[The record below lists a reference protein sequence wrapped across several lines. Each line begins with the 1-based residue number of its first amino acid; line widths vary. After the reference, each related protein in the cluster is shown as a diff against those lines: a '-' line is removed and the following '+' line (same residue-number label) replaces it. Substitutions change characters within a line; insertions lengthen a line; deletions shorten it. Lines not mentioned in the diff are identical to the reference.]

1 MASYLISTN
10 ADQAW
15 RLYILRGV
23 FVSLKFTGE
32 TSEIN
37 QFEINQLETNQLE
50 ISQSEIGQ
58 SGVNQAEICWIS
70 ALPLQSDYT

>member
-37 QFEINQLETNQLE
+37 QFEINQLE

-58 SGVNQAEICWIS
+58 AGVNQAEICWIS